1 MKKILVLSLVLVAGQ
16 GFGAQMAMTQNQF
29 LDMQAKINK
38 DILEN
43 PFTKETD
50 ILGALDAIEAL
61 KGTEPW
67 KIRAKLWA
75 SGARK
80 LLAKAKEAAVAKGM
94 AQMPAPSGRLQRAEM
109 APQLTAPG
117 LARRGETEQPKVE
130 GTLSLQYQEAL
141 NEWVHDSNNKA
152 ILEKIGKLFDAGLNP
167 DALLRN
173 NQTPLTDMMWR
184 TPYLNPYLPV
194 NRIPLVE
201 LLLAKGANINGRN
214 ISLTTPLI
222 AATWGHDVQLVAY
235 LLNHGADVTLVDQEH
250 HNALHVT
257 ASIFSN
263 PDILKLLINHVQKI
277 HREDL
282 IDAQDADGNTPLME
296 AVIGLAT
303 KDRPPHFIPSNKEY
317 ALKTLAMVKL
327 LIDAHAN
334 PVLKN
339 KAGDDALA
347 IAMRFHGYTKEDA
360 EIEAQIIKLIKDYTD
375 SWKHGQKM
383 KLPNVGPLPAG
394 PAHIVREY
402 LLGVPEPEQKKE
414 KAAPAKKAAE
424 TEEEE
429 GE

>member
-152 ILEKIGKLFDAGLNP
+152 ILEKIGKLLDAGLNP

-184 TPYLNPYLPV
+184 TPY
-194 NRIPLVE
+194 
-201 LLLAKGANINGRN
+201 
-214 ISLTTPLI
+214 
-222 AATWGHDVQLVAY
+222 
-235 LLNHGADVTLVDQEH
+235 
-250 HNALHVT
+250 
-257 ASIFSN
+257 
-263 PDILKLLINHVQKI
+263 
-277 HREDL
+277 
-282 IDAQDADGNTPLME
+282 
-296 AVIGLAT
+296 
-303 KDRPPHFIPSNKEY
+303 
-317 ALKTLAMVKL
+317 
-327 LIDAHAN
+327 
-334 PVLKN
+334 
-339 KAGDDALA
+339 
-347 IAMRFHGYTKEDA
+347 
-360 EIEAQIIKLIKDYTD
+360 
-375 SWKHGQKM
+375 
-383 KLPNVGPLPAG
+383 
-394 PAHIVREY
+394 
-402 LLGVPEPEQKKE
+402 
-414 KAAPAKKAAE
+414 
-424 TEEEE
+424 
-429 GE
+429 